1 MFNDFCVVYSFIS
14 CGTPSADWYL
24 LLLVVFSLWFFRP
37 MLLFCRNSIH
47 KNTTSSFWA
56 HVSSCLDFFWN
67 LSRNLRKLQVSWD
80 SWYQRHTDT
89 TWVRVCLNKWI
100 FYLRSLFR
108 VEWWSRYTRGRL
120 QDLTC
125 NLFIYTSVEWCAL
138 RSTTHLVCSQRG
150 VEFHWAVPVRVW

>member
-56 HVSSCLDFFWN
+56 HVIQCLDFFGP

-80 SWYQRHTDT
+80 AWTK
-89 TWVRVCLNKWI
+89 RVLTQVQHDLECLNKWI
-100 FYLRSLFR
+100 FYIRSLFC

-125 NLFIYTSVEWCAL
+125 TSTLPNYAPWPNSSKKCIKFNKSINDKYRL
-138 RSTTHLVCSQRG
+138 SKN
-150 VEFHWAVPVRVW
+150 